1 MVILCKSLA
10 GFGLAALGLVGCV
23 DPAEKP
29 GDSQAGSVNVLF
41 IITDQQRF
49 DALSRARNAE
59 LETPNLDQLARTGAY
74 FATAYTPAPI
84 CVPARTAI
92 LTGHSPKSIGV
103 VRNSDINSKEILSVP
118 SFDGI
123 LARAGYHTEYYGKW
137 HAPYRLAATYRNEVR
152 PHSENQGAPADV
164 PTRSEALRRF
174 IDTHVAPRMPVEGEV
189 LHRGLNRP
197 YVPDRLDWHLLI
209 PKAQWPVAIR
219 DSEVANQTRVSGRLD
234 LPREYGRDSLTLRET
249 MDALE
254 RIKDRPFSL
263 TCSIDSPHPPFLV
276 GEPYYGMHAPEKL
289 SIPASFNDPLTNST
303 YRPKKKKRDAFYSD
317 PDVIRRLKANY
328 YGLVR
333 ELDDRVGQLLDKLVD
348 LGLERNTL
356 VIFTSDHGEM
366 LGEHGMTGKGVLYE
380 GAVRVPLLMRL
391 PGTIPAG
398 TVVETPVSII
408 DLFASI
414 LDYTGQPGHPSQ
426 GRSLRGLI
434 EGTAKAGPDYCVA
447 ERPTHFM
454 VRTKRWKLLFSST
467 PGADRLDGLYNL
479 DEDPHEL
486 KNLIG
491 DNPDREQHR
500 APAEAMKARL
510 ISWLEEIESPDLEGV
525 RRRPVVR

>member
-49 DALSRARNAE
+49 DALSRAGNAE

-174 IDTHVAPRMPVEGEV
+174 IDTHVAPGCPSRAKSCTEV
-189 LHRGLNRP
+189 STALMFLTGLIGTCLSR
-197 YVPDRLDWHLLI
+197 R
-209 PKAQWPVAIR
+209 R
-219 DSEVANQTRVSGRLD
+219 SGRWRSETAK
-234 LPREYGRDSLTLRET
+234 LPT
-249 MDALE
+249 
-254 RIKDRPFSL
+254 RPGFPAVW
-263 TCSIDSPHPPFLV
+263 TC
-276 GEPYYGMHAPEKL
+276 
-289 SIPASFNDPLTNST
+289 PA
-303 YRPKKKKRDAFYSD
+303 
-317 PDVIRRLKANY
+317 
-328 YGLVR
+328 
-333 ELDDRVGQLLDKLVD
+333 
-348 LGLERNTL
+348 NT
-356 VIFTSDHGEM
+356 
-366 LGEHGMTGKGVLYE
+366 
-380 GAVRVPLLMRL
+380 
-391 PGTIPAG
+391 AG
-398 TVVETPVSII
+398 TP
-408 DLFASI
+408 
-414 LDYTGQPGHPSQ
+414 
-426 GRSLRGLI
+426 
-434 EGTAKAGPDYCVA
+434 
-447 ERPTHFM
+447 
-454 VRTKRWKLLFSST
+454 
-467 PGADRLDGLYNL
+467 
-479 DEDPHEL
+479 
-486 KNLIG
+486 
-491 DNPDREQHR
+491 
-500 APAEAMKARL
+500 
-510 ISWLEEIESPDLEGV
+510 
-525 RRRPVVR
+525 